1 MLEQYRMDDMT
12 RLAME
17 CISLGGRPRPELRWL
32 NCRYDR
38 VKKRCGLRSK
48 TETDKLLYERMYGRA
63 PKKDSEVLKLRYW
76 RTGKCMPGNREHC
89 LLFGKAL
96 ELSETEMEFFVQQY
110 YDRGM
115 ELYDA
120 VSDAADPAY
129 RERRAYLK
137 QIVEAY
143 LRNVPENKLESL
155 HIPRKKAGVF
165 LRHIYFTD
173 ALRYIKVSGELK
185 PEIIN
190 KHITS
195 LRYESEFARQMRLSG
210 EIPRKALIRHLLI
223 LGMPDVTLKKM
234 NRQLRFFGYLPLEE
248 EHTMA
253 RGERLDWLLIRLF
266 QMYEEKRR
274 ETDDVRAGI
283 WFREA
288 CRTLDEVF
296 KKEGCSRLRFM
307 HFKALDL

>member
-1 MLEQYRMDDMT
+1 MLEQHRKDDMT

-173 ALRYIKVSGELK
+173 ALRYIKGSGELK

-210 EIPRKALIRHLLI
+210 EIPRKALIR
-223 LGMPDVTLKKM
+223 
-234 NRQLRFFGYLPLEE
+234 YLPLEE

-253 RGERLDWLLIRLF
+253 RGERLDWLLIRLI

-274 ETDDVRAGI
+274 ETDDVCAGI